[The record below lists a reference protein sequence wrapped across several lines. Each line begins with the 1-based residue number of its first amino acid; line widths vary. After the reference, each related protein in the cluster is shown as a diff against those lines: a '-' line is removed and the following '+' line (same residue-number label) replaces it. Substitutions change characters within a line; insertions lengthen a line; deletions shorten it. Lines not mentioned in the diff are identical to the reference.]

1 MLLEDLFLGIGFRR
15 AEDELLLDR
24 VAEEEEQGI
33 NDRLDQCRCLE
44 MEKEGDEAYD
54 ACAYAHLDYREKC
67 IFSERCAFGSAA
79 LEYEFVVDEIVID
92 RGDNS
97 RADRCHEDAHADI
110 SDRY

>member
-1 MLLEDLFLGIGFRR
+1 MARQVLIIEDDHNIADLL
-15 AEDELLLDR
+15 
-24 VAEEEEQGI
+24 
-33 NDRLDQCRCLE
+33 RLYL
-44 MEKEGDEAYD
+44 EKEGYEAYD

-92 RGDNS
+92 RRDNS

-110 SDRY
+110 SDRYGC